1 MNFKILLFTA
11 CSIPVIGQ
19 TYDQLNSQLQFVT
32 HYGKVPAKGKSSSY
46 AGSPYYSEEW
56 NFGTVKI
63 KDTSFDFDAVKIN
76 LLDGSVE
83 VLYQGEEK
91 SLTSFAFDEL
101 QLKENG
107 VTKKFLSAAKFKFQG
122 QNLQGF
128 AEILGDIKTGILVNH
143 YVSIKEP
150 HAQAHITGG
159 FTENRLMK
167 SQDIFII
174 DSGKLIAL
182 KKKKDLED
190 YFEKQSKALIDYF
203 RNKKPDIKN
212 PGDIYQLLLELKA

>member
-1 MNFKILLFTA
+1 MNLKILLFATCTA
-11 CSIPVIGQ
+11 PLFSQ
-19 TYDQLNSQLQFVT
+19 TYDQLNSQLQFVN
-32 HYGKVPAKGKSSSY
+32 HYGKVPAKGKSNSY
-46 AGSPYYSEEW
+46 SGSPYYSEEW
-56 NFGTVKI
+56 NKGTVKI
-63 KDTSFDFDAVKIN
+63 KYQSFDFDEIKIN

-107 VTKKFLSAAKFKFQG
+107 QVKKFISATKFKFEG

-128 AEILGDIKTGILVNH
+128 AEIMGDIKTGVLVNH

-167 SQDIFII
+167 SQDIYII
-174 DSGKLIAL
+174 DLGKLIAV

-190 YFEKQSKALIDYF
+190 YFEKKSKLLNDYF
-203 RNKKPDIKN
+203 KNSKPDIKN
-212 PGDIYQLLLELKA
+212 PEDVYLLLQKLKA

>member
-11 CSIPVIGQ
+11 CSIPVLGQ

-32 HYGKVPAKGKSSSY
+32 HYGKVPTKGKSTSY
-46 AGSPYYSEEW
+46 VGSPYYSEEW

-63 KDTSFDFDAVKIN
+63 KDKSFDFDAIKIN

-101 QLKENG
+101 QLRENG
-107 VTKKFLSAAKFKFQG
+107 TSKKFLSAAKFKFEG

-174 DSGKLIAL
+174 NSGKLIAI

-190 YFEKQSKALIDYF
+190 YFEKKSKVLNDYF

-212 PGDIYQLLLELKA
+212 PSEVYQLLLELKA

>member
-1 MNFKILLFTA
+1 MNFKILLFSTLA
-11 CSIPVIGQ
+11 IPMFSQ

-32 HYGKVPAKGKSSSY
+32 HYGKVSSKGKSNKYS
-46 AGSPYYSEEW
+46 GSPYYDDDW

-63 KDTSFDFDAVKIN
+63 KDKSFDFEAVKIN
-76 LLDGSVE
+76 LLDGSIE

-101 QLKENG
+101 QLRENG
-107 VTKKFLSAAKFKFQG
+107 SIKKFLSAAKFKYES

-174 DSGKLIAL
+174 NSGKLIAI

-190 YFEKQSKALIDYF
+190 YFEKKAKALNDYF